1 MQGWARRWRHLV
13 KVLPIMSVNIY
24 DIPLKTITGE
34 ETTLAAHKDEV
45 LLIVNTA
52 SACGFTP
59 QYEGLEALHQ
69 KFSDQGLRV
78 LGFPCN
84 QFGNQEPG
92 TEEEVKSFCEAK
104 FDTHFP
110 LFSKVVVNGSDAHP
124 LFQILKEAAPGV
136 LGTKNIKWNFTKFLV
151 SKNGQSVQRFASAT
165 KPQDLEA
172 EIQKLL

>member
-1 MQGWARRWRHLV
+1 M
-13 KVLPIMSVNIY
+13 
-24 DIPLKTITGE
+24 
-34 ETTLAAHKDEV
+34 
-45 LLIVNTA
+45 IVNTA

-69 KFSDQGLRV
+69 KFSAKGLRV

-110 LFSKVVVNGSDAHP
+110 LFSKISVNGAETHP
-124 LFQILKEAAPGV
+124 LYKILKEAAPGV
-136 LGTKNIKWNFTKFLV
+136 LGTKPIKWNFTKFLV
-151 SKNGQSVQRFASAT
+151 GKNGESVTRFASAT

-172 EIQKLL
+172 EIEKLSKD